1 VHILS
6 TIFPASS
13 STSWIG
19 SLVLSCLV
27 LCLLPCLR
35 SCLALSCLVLSCLVL
50 SCVLSPLSF
59 VCCLVFYLVP
69 CLLSFYLFFCLL
81 PCLLS
86 AKDTAADKRRDRRT
100 KDTAP
105 DEIEGQK
112 TQEEIEGRR
121 LHDLSFPCLVVS
133 WLLFVCFV
141 LSIRNAHKSTATLKA
156 LSPDPLAR
164 EVFAAQ
170 PKRNNA
176 RLHFF

>member
-1 VHILS
+1 MLLCALRKDKTKQTKRSQETTRHGNDKS
-6 TIFPASS
+6 CKRRPANEARFN
-13 STSWIG
+13 
-19 SLVLSCLV
+19 V
-27 LCLLPCLR
+27 PCVMARFKIDKTR
-35 SCLALSCLVLSCLVL
+35 SR
-50 SCVLSPLSF
+50 
-59 VCCLVFYLVP
+59 LVP

-133 WLLFVCFV
+133 
-141 LSIRNAHKSTATLKA
+141 
-156 LSPDPLAR
+156 
-164 EVFAAQ
+164 
-170 PKRNNA
+170 
-176 RLHFF
+176 